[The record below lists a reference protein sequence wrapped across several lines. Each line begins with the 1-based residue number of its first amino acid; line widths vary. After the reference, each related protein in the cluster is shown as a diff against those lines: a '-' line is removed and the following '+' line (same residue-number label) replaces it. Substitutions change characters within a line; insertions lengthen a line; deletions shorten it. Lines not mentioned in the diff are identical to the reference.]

1 MILPG
6 GLEGRGGSIVIGP
19 SGALIV
25 TVFLNKHSWNYG
37 DVFQQWLNGGGETIR
52 RLSRLEYLGIHL

>member
-37 DVFQQWLNGGGETIR
+37 DVFQQWLNGGGKGVQQSGDLLDLNI
-52 RLSRLEYLGIHL
+52 